1 MFKQK
6 TAYEVRMSG
15 WSSDVCSSDLAVL
28 ARAQRRTWL
37 AGGVVVGIALVLAW
51 LSQRWLQRRV
61 VHPLRQLRD
70 QVGEQRGAGHAFRTH
85 ELDDLRQ
92 GIAALRRRMDEA
104 NHSADERVRASASE
118 VVQQSRSEEHTSEL
132 QSLMRNSYAVFCL
145 KNTTQQTT

>member
-1 MFKQK
+1 M
-6 TAYEVRMSG
+6 RISD
-15 WSSDVCSSDLAVL
+15 WSSDVCSSDL
-28 ARAQRRTWL
+28 
-37 AGGVVVGIALVLAW
+37 ALVLAW

-70 QVGEQRGAGHAFRTH
+70 QVGEQRGAGHASQTH

-118 VVQQSRSEEHTSEL
+118 VVQQSAQARAAAEGKSRFLAAVGYQSEERRG
-132 QSLMRNSYAVFCL
+132 RNEGV
-145 KNTTQQTT
+145 

>member
-1 MFKQK
+1 M
-6 TAYEVRMSG
+6 RISD
-15 WSSDVCSSDLAVL
+15 WSSDVCSSDLVRVYADRAVL

-70 QVGEQRGAGHAFRTH
+70 QVGEQRGAGHASRTH

-104 NHSADERVRASASE
+104 NQIGRAH
-118 VVQQSRSEEHTSEL
+118 V
-132 QSLMRNSYAVFCL
+132 
-145 KNTTQQTT
+145 

>member
-1 MFKQK
+1 M
-6 TAYEVRMSG
+6 RISD
-15 WSSDVCSSDLAVL
+15 WSSDVCSSDL
-28 ARAQRRTWL
+28 
-37 AGGVVVGIALVLAW
+37 ALVLAW

-70 QVGEQRGAGHAFRTH
+70 QVGEQRGAGHASRTH

-118 VVQQSRSEEHTSEL
+118 VVQQSAQARAAAQGESRFLAAVGDRLRQQLPPMPPFLGALDRQNTSVL
-132 QSLMRNSYAVFCL
+132 PA
-145 KNTTQQTT
+145 TI

>member
-1 MFKQK
+1 MEFRRVLFRSGD
-6 TAYEVRMSG
+6 EVADLQAPSLYTSHG
-15 WSSDVCSSDLAVL
+15 AGDVRVYADRAVL

-70 QVGEQRGAGHAFRTH
+70 QVGEQRGAGHASRTH

-92 GIAALRRRMDEA
+92 GIEALRRRMDEA
-104 NHSADERVRASASE
+104 NHS
-118 VVQQSRSEEHTSEL
+118 RSVEHTSEI
-132 QSLMRNSYAVFCL
+132 QSLMRIPYAVFCL
-145 KNTTQQTT
+145 